1 MTPTSPAARLRWV
14 FANRTLLKY
23 LVIREIKLKSGG
35 TYLGIGWTLMNPL
48 FTIVVY
54 FVIFRHIFRVAIPD
68 FLGFFLLGFLMWTFF
83 SRSITS
89 AATCIIESDSM
100 VKRALFPLEIL
111 PLTKVLYHLVNPS
124 HRSGHRPAAVDRL
137 VGREDLVAPLLDGG
151 RDRGLHGVH
160 AGHDVLDRQKE
171 RALGLLRPH
180 LREAREQF
188 WALHDISFAVEAGEM
203 FGLIGA
209 NGAGKSTL
217 LRIVAG
223 IFRPTAGTIRVRGRV
238 APLLGLG
245 VGFHQELTGRENI
258 YLGAALFGFTTREI
272 RALESGIIEFVELG
286 QFIDV
291 PVKNYSSGMQ
301 VRLGFSIA
309 LEVTPDIFLID
320 EVLAAGD
327 EHFRRKCLRRLKRGR
342 KTGCTYLIASHNLQ
356 FIQDRCDRAAL
367 IVNGRMAALGPAKEV
382 VRSYEA
388 LVMGAEGEGD
398 QEPSLSSGLP

>member
-1 MTPTSPAARLRWV
+1 MAPVIECAGVSKAFVLRT
-14 FANRTLLKY
+14 NRQYLL
-23 LVIREIKLKSGG
+23 
-35 TYLGIGWTLMNPL
+35 
-48 FTIVVY
+48 
-54 FVIFRHIFRVAIPD
+54 
-68 FLGFFLLGFLMWTFF
+68 
-83 SRSITS
+83 
-89 AATCIIESDSM
+89 
-100 VKRALFPLEIL
+100 
-111 PLTKVLYHLVNPS
+111 
-124 HRSGHRPAAVDRL
+124 
-137 VGREDLVAPLLDGG
+137 
-151 RDRGLHGVH
+151 
-160 AGHDVLDRQKE
+160 KE

-223 IFRPTAGTIRVRGRV
+223 IFQPTAGVIRVQGRV

-272 RALESGIIEFVELG
+272 RALESSIIEFAELG

-309 LEVTPDIFLID
+309 LEVTPDVFLID

-327 EHFRRKCLRRLKRGR
+327 EHFRRKCLRRLNKGGGRGAP
-342 KTGCTYLIASHNLQ
+342 TWSPPTT
-356 FIQDRCDRAAL
+356 
-367 IVNGRMAALGPAKEV
+367 
-382 VRSYEA
+382 
-388 LVMGAEGEGD
+388 
-398 QEPSLSSGLP
+398 SSSS